1 VPDVVVFEFDPYL
14 RLDAIAVRWEALG
27 IAGAVL
33 AALVAMAIV
42 AGQTPAGEPRD
53 RAAGHLRRDDLL
65 FIALGAVPGAIVGGR
80 LGYVLLHL
88 EYHLER
94 PGAILDPAQGG
105 LQLGLAVA
113 GGALTGAYVAAL
125 LDAPAGR
132 WFHAA
137 ALPLLIGI
145 EGGKAAMAWGGSG
158 QGVPSAGPLAT
169 AYLGAGPWGSL
180 APSVPS
186 VPSQLVEAGGAGL
199 VAVVLLITLA
209 AGGFGRLDGRAFVV
223 AMGGWLV
230 VRIAVATTW
239 RDPAVVG
246 SLNADQ
252 LISIALLIGLAP
264 VALALARRGRGPG
277 GPGAWS
283 GGDRPDLVTWP
294 EEATATTWRDA

>member
-14 RLDAIAVRWEALG
+14 RLDAIAVRWETLG

-33 AALVAMAIV
+33 VALVAMAIV
-42 AGQTPAGEPRD
+42 AGRTPAGDPRD

-65 FIALGAVPGAIVGGR
+65 FVALGVVPGAIVGGR

-88 EYHLER
+88 EYYLDQ

-132 WFHAA
+132 WLHAA
-137 ALPLLIGI
+137 ALPLVIGI

-186 VPSQLVEAGGAGL
+186 VPSQLVEAGGTAL
-199 VAVVLLITLA
+199 VAVVLLVALA
-209 AGGFGRLDGRAFVV
+209 SGGFGRLDGRAFVV
-223 AMGGWLV
+223 AMGGWLG

-246 SLNADQ
+246 SLNTDQ

-264 VALALARRGRGPG
+264 VALVLARRGRRAS
-277 GPGAWS
+277 GPGASSSS
-283 GGDRPDLVTWP
+283 GHPDLTAWP
-294 EEATATTWRDA
+294 DEVSTATWRDA